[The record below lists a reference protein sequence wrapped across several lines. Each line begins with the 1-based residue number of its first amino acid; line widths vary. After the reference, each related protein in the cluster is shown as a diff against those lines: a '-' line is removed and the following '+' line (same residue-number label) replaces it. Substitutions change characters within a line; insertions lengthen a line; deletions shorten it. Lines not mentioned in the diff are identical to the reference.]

1 MYHLKYPFIMNP
13 VKLHKYAIIVSIV
26 LSTIIMFGLL
36 YVATTVLNTSAY
48 TVFIVFMI
56 IYVLLVYHYFKFTSK
71 S

>member
-1 MYHLKYPFIMNP
+1 MNP

>member
-1 MYHLKYPFIMNP
+1 MNP

-36 YVATTVLNTSAY
+36 YVATTVFNTSAY

>member
-1 MYHLKYPFIMNP
+1 MNP

-36 YVATTVLNTSAY
+36 YVATTVLNTSVY

>member
-1 MYHLKYPFIMNP
+1 MNL

>member
-1 MYHLKYPFIMNP
+1 MNL

-36 YVATTVLNTSAY
+36 YVATTVLNTTTY

>member
-1 MYHLKYPFIMNP
+1 MNL

-36 YVATTVLNTSAY
+36 YVATTVLNTSTY